1 MNRRTPIFFLLLFTL
16 AQTELHQLLKLPVL
30 VEHFREHLLRD
41 PQKSFISYLVEH
53 YRDDSDPDND
63 YQRDMQ
69 LPFKTADCITAI
81 SFIFVIPSSYTIER
95 VFATTVKEYNL
106 HPDYSAVWQNLDNI
120 FQPPRNA

>member
-1 MNRRTPIFFLLLFTL
+1 M
-16 AQTELHQLLKLPVL
+16 L

-95 VFATTVKEYNL
+95 VFATTVKEYNI
-106 HPDYSAVWQNLDNI
+106 HPDHIAVWQNLDNI